1 MGANRTGLDAATL
14 ARSLRTAAGDGSIE
28 WVSQPIQTSVLL
40 DIADMLDERE
50 GLREERDTY
59 RDSVGL
65 MDHPDINHQLKDE
78 NAKLRELVSR
88 ADTLMQGVLDNAT
101 DTVVV
106 SDLPC
111 CDTLFDN
118 LCDYRLKMLKLGFE
132 LSDARISELR
142 ELGIEVD

>member
-1 MGANRTGLDAATL
+1 MYTQQN
-14 ARSLRTAAGDGSIE
+14 E
-28 WVSQPIQTSVLL
+28 NY
-40 DIADMLDERE
+40 DER
-50 GLREERDTY
+50 L
-59 RDSVGL
+59 
-65 MDHPDINHQLKDE
+65 E
-78 NAKLRELVSR
+78 NAKSR
-88 ADTLMQGVLDNAT
+88 AKVMGVLFIIPVFVISVLDNAT

>member
-1 MGANRTGLDAATL
+1 MSRTGLDAATL
-14 ARSLRTAAGDGSIE
+14 ARSLRTAAGDGSID
-28 WVSQPIQTSVLL
+28 WVNQPIQADVLM
-40 DIADMLDERE
+40 DIADML
-50 GLREERDTY
+50 
-59 RDSVGL
+59 
-65 MDHPDINHQLKDE
+65 DE

-132 LSDARISELR
+132 LSDARIRELR
-142 ELGIEVD
+142 ELGIEVPE

>member
-1 MGANRTGLDAATL
+1 MSVLDANGAIACAECGRQ
-14 ARSLRTAAGDGSIE
+14 ARA
-28 WVSQPIQTSVLL
+28 V
-40 DIADMLDERE
+40 
-50 GLREERDTY
+50 RD
-59 RDSVGL
+59 R
-65 MDHPDINHQLKDE
+65 LKAE

-118 LCDYRLKMLKLGFE
+118 LCDYRLEMLRLGIE
-132 LSDARISELR
+132 LPDAQLKELR
-142 ELGIEVD
+142 ELGVEVPE

>member
-1 MGANRTGLDAATL
+1 MSSDY
-14 ARSLRTAAGDGSIE
+14 
-28 WVSQPIQTSVLL
+28 
-40 DIADMLDERE
+40 ERGVE
-50 GLREERDTY
+50 QASEVYKGVIREY
-59 RDSVGL
+59 VA
-65 MDHPDINHQLKDE
+65 E
-78 NAKLRELVSR
+78 NDKLRKLVSR

-132 LSDARISELR
+132 LSDARIRELR
-142 ELGIEVD
+142 ELGIEVSK